1 MPANKTIHHRNKSTP
16 ALSTAVQNGGLRNAA
31 KRTAFGDVSNTMHQ
45 VRSSRDDASLA
56 GKNIP
61 LASAK
66 TGLLAQDKKPLIL
79 SQPAQRPMS
88 VSGFKG
94 VLANSK
100 STDNVAKQRLT
111 DDGSSHQPANSR
123 KLLTKRSNAV
133 FKDPLPTVAE
143 TKPTTAKHTIPRS
156 SDGAKQES
164 SGCPSTAPSQRQN
177 KAKSGEISQSDIEKS
192 KPSHEPSGLDVPGQ
206 YPALSSDTTYVDDTR
221 YSEDVEDVK
230 KNQKPNAHST
240 TSSAAEL
247 PSLPEPRGLRKSDGQ
262 MPRDS
267 IDLAHAC
274 SDQGPAHSEPE
285 EYWDDEDDDN
295 DEDDGYA
302 TARSYRSRGDNT
314 TGGATTVLFPKYNQ
328 KVKRELA
335 TAKQIVEA
343 TRTKEDIE
351 DEYWDTSMV
360 AEYSDEIFEYMREL
374 EVTTTTPSFPP
385 RRMLTVLDSSR
396 CCPTLTTWTTRRR
409 SSGRCGLFSWIG

>member
-1 MPANKTIHHRNKSTP
+1 
-16 ALSTAVQNGGLRNAA
+16 
-31 KRTAFGDVSNTMHQ
+31 MHQ